1 MRDLSLI
8 EEYPQ
13 KSASIVIQYLPKF
26 GGDTTTQREEMNELI
41 ECKIY
46 TLAELK
52 EVLKISKRQWEERKE
67 EVLEYMKVFF
77 DYEITLKGRSYQFN
91 IKKQYCEYEPLPRKT
106 KSPEIQA
113 FYKQETDHIVQY
125 KKRNTGSN
133 IAREIVSKNNKYNHA
148 VSTATHYIC
157 PYLKKNYEVEER
169 EWCEINYEK
178 FSYDKISEE
187 QLNFLNS
194 QFKKYFNSEII
205 ANAIADQEAGYTTK
219 EEAYEK
225 LKARYHE
232 VMDVFRHKYGFRP
245 YKAGELIKKAWVVE
259 D

>member
-8 EEYPQ
+8 VDYPQ
-13 KSASIVIQYLPKF
+13 KSANIILLYLPKN
-26 GGDTTTQREEMNELI
+26 GGDTTTERKEMKKLI

-46 TLAELK
+46 SLTELK
-52 EVLKISKRQWEERKE
+52 KILKISKRQWEERKE
-67 EVLEYMKVFF
+67 EVLDYMKIFF

-91 IKKQYCEYEPLPRKT
+91 IKEQYCEYEPLPRKT

-113 FYKQETDHIVQY
+113 FYAQETDHIVQY

-148 VSTATHYIC
+148 ISTATHYIC
-157 PYLKKNYEVEER
+157 PYLKKNYEVGER
-169 EWCEINYEK
+169 EWCEINYEN

-187 QLNFLNS
+187 QLVFLNN
-194 QFKKYFNSEII
+194 QFKKYFDSEII

-225 LKARYHE
+225 LKAHYNDA
-232 VMDVFRHKYGFRP
+232 MNAFKNKYGFRP
-245 YKAGELIKKAWVVE
+245 YKAGELVKKAWIIE
-259 D
+259 